1 MKGTIFS
8 ADFVKDNNGDLRLLE
23 FNTDTGIISSSIPHI
38 DFSPITSI
46 ISSSNIS
53 EVHVILKP
61 SGTRLINLFSASVAS
76 DAPSVTTFTTTIED
90 SNAIYPT
97 AVEDSGDKFILRQA
111 YDEAAIFDSTY
122 CANNVELL
130 KLYDDNEDNDA
141 VVQFR
146 YDSANYSHNNIPV
159 NVNSAN
165 IPDTVVKP
173 ASSAPGVLLEF
184 HKIGGSG
191 TLEENFNEYYNAV
204 PTGSLIMP
212 YYFDDNNTH
221 AKSIRTFNILY
232 GDNLDLVNVGAYE
245 VDAVLEKPTSIA
257 WDTSVSINKLDVK
270 HYYEFATN
278 SFKWKSGGV
287 FEEEEIIRED
297 GSSLRLS
304 SASVGDIV
312 HSYYVSGSPDTDD
325 VNEYTNWSFP
335 GENLPEGSYATSS
348 VIINTTELSVKD
360 NVINHVTVEEGKDF
374 RIDSSMHVLAYDE
387 DRDCL
392 RYTCVADL
400 EPNKF
405 KLVNDSGSN
414 YSIIGNDF
422 EILDGDY
429 NSYILDMEEADTFFI
444 KAGVGVKLMT
454 HNCFVAGTK
463 ITLANG
469 DTVNIEDL
477 KPGDKVKSVDLS
489 NGWSIEDQ
497 ELETISKT
505 SANTTYKIITSTG
518 SFRGTAQH
526 PMYVE
531 GNWIPLKGLKIGDK
545 LKNIHSEEIEIVKIE
560 KIDETVDVYNLI
572 NVSKNHNFFVWDFL
586 AHNKAGPGPLTCF
599 VAGTKI
605 TMADSS
611 YKNIEEIVIG
621 DEVLSFDDNN
631 QKVTGKVTGID
642 HSHTIGSHADACKTL
657 GHGPSAYYLN
667 GDTSL
672 QFTPE
677 HPFKVDM
684 GWASLVPD
692 PEQEPYKTDG
702 FTRVLKLGDKIFDT
716 EKNNWIEITSIDN
729 VEYPEDKPVYNITV
743 DTYHNYTAGNK
754 VVHNK

>member
-8 ADFVKDNNGDLRLLE
+8 ADFVRDNNGDLKLLE

-53 EVHVILKP
+53 EVHVIYKP
-61 SGTRLINLFSASVAS
+61 SGTRLVNLFSASIAS
-76 DAPSVTTFTTTIED
+76 GAPSVTTFNKTIED
-90 SNAIYPT
+90 ANTIYPT
-97 AVEDSGDKFILRQA
+97 SVEDSGDKFILRLA
-111 YDEAAIFDSTY
+111 YDEAAVFDSTY
-122 CANNVELL
+122 CANNVELF
-130 KLYDDNEDNDA
+130 KLYDDNEDSDA
-141 VVQFR
+141 VVHYK
-146 YDSANYSHNNIPV
+146 YDSADYSHNNLPV
-159 NVNSAN
+159 NLNSTN

-173 ASSAPGVLLEF
+173 KSSGPGVLLEF

-191 TLEENFNEYYNAV
+191 TTEEKFTSYCNAV
-204 PTGSLIMP
+204 PTGSIIMP

-221 AKSIRTFNILY
+221 ASSIRSFNILY
-232 GDNLDLVNVGAYE
+232 GDDLNIVNVGSYE
-245 VDAVLEKPTSIA
+245 VDAVLEKPTSID
-257 WDTSVSINKLDVK
+257 WDTSVSINKLNVK

-287 FEEEEIIRED
+287 FEEEEIIKAD
-297 GSSLRLS
+297 GSPLLLS

-312 HSYYVSGSPDTDD
+312 QSYYVSGSPDTDN
-325 VNEYTNWSFP
+325 VNEYTDWNFP

-374 RIDSSMHVLAYDE
+374 RIDSSMHVLAYDIE
-387 DRDCL
+387 RDCL
-392 RYTCVADL
+392 RYTCVVDL

-414 YSIIGNDF
+414 YPIISNDF

-469 DTVNIEDL
+469 DTANIEDL
-477 KPGDKVKSVDLS
+477 KPGDKVKSVDLTQ
-489 NGWSIEDQ
+489 GWSIEDQ
-497 ELETISKT
+497 ELESISKT
-505 SANTTYKIITSTG
+505 STNTTFKVTTSAG

-531 GNWIPLKGLKIGDK
+531 GNWVPLQGLKIGDK
-545 LKNIHSEEIEIVKIE
+545 LKNIKSEEVEIVKIE
-560 KIDETVDVYNLI
+560 KIDETIDVYNLI

-586 AHNKAGPGPLTCF
+586 THNKELTCF
-599 VAGTKI
+599 IAETKI
-605 TMADSS
+605 TMVDGST
-611 YKNIEEIVIG
+611 KNIEEIVIG
-621 DEVLSFDDNN
+621 DEVLSYDDNN
-631 QKVTGKVTGID
+631 QKVTGKVIGID
-642 HSHTIGSHADACKTL
+642 HSHTIGSHADACQTL

-677 HPFKVDM
+677 HPFKVEM

-692 PEQEPYKTDG
+692 PEQEPYKSDG
-702 FTRVLKLGDKIFDT
+702 FTNVLKVGDKIFDS
-716 EKNNWIEITSIDN
+716 EKNDWIEITSIDN
-729 VEYPEDKPVYNITV
+729 IQYPEDKPVYNITV
-743 DTYHNYTAGNK
+743 DNYHNYTAGNK
-754 VVHNK
+754 IVHNK